1 MFINAWCWD
10 SDKIKHWIQPKLNI
24 FIKSTICRNVQF
36 HLEVLASGLWWMLN
50 WVSNQVGTGALGRRQ
65 PWNYFVI
72 ALRPRGGNYQKYPT
86 EKQPRHGSNNSQN
99 TLKQNWHFTGQSSS
113 SGVTSPGCLT
123 AVSEAA
129 HFKILSLTICWRQRR
144 GKTLNF
150 SL

>member
-10 SDKIKHWIQPKLNI
+10 PDKIKYWNQPKLNI
-24 FIKSTICRNVQF
+24 IKATICRTVQF
-36 HLEVLASGLWWMLN
+36 HLEVLASGECWTG
-50 WVSNQVGTGALGRRQ
+50 WVEGTGALGRRQ

-99 TLKQNWHFTGQSSS
+99 TLKQNWHFTGQSFSW
-113 SGVTSPGCLT
+113 GVTSQCCLT